1 MKIVQL
7 LPSLDLGGMERL
19 AVDLA
24 RQQIAEGHE
33 ALIYCTSHAGE
44 FAPEAEAAGVPVHSF
59 GKRKGFSLRL
69 IRDLAFKLRSDRPDV
84 LHAHNAL
91 VLHYG
96 IVAARLARV
105 PVVVNTR
112 HGGNLNWDPHCERI
126 WRQSVRWTDAVVFIS
141 EAVREFYV
149 TRDRLSRGN
158 TSVIYNGIDVEKFS
172 AHPAHPAARL
182 PRFCVG
188 TVGRLVPAKDHVT
201 LIQSFALVAAAMPD
215 AELHIL
221 GDGPCRPAISQT
233 AESLG
238 IANRVFLHGSSHD
251 APGFL
256 STLDLFVLSSI
267 DEGLP
272 ISLMEAMAAGL
283 PVVSTK
289 LPGLVELAPASVVA
303 GYCTPGHPESLAE
316 EILRAAN
323 RPELPILGE
332 AARQWAQKFSI
343 QKTWSQYQALFEATL
358 AKKRHSTHQ
367 RARDR
372 DICAPANHRNTHRAN
387 DLPGLENRSA
397 TLNDADQNHDEVSA
411 Q

>member
-33 ALIYCTSHAGE
+33 ASIYCTSHAGE

-59 GKRKGFSLRL
+59 GKRRGFSLRL
-69 IRDLAFKLRSDRPDV
+69 IRELAARLRFDRPDV

-96 IVAARLARV
+96 IAAARLARV

-112 HGGNLNWDPHCERI
+112 HGGNMNWDPHCERI

-141 EAVREFYV
+141 EGVREYYV
-149 TRDRLSRGN
+149 TKDRLSRSN

-182 PRFCVG
+182 PRFRVG
-188 TVGRLVPAKDHVT
+188 SVGRLVPAKDHVT
-201 LIQSFALVAAAMPD
+201 LIRAFALVAVAMPD

-221 GDGPCRPAISQT
+221 GDGPCRRTISQT

-238 IANRVFLHGSSHD
+238 IANRVFLHGANYD
-251 APGFL
+251 VAGFL
-256 STLDLFVLSSI
+256 STLDLFALSSI

-272 ISLMEAMAAGL
+272 LSLMEALAVGL
-283 PVVSTK
+283 PVVSTR
-289 LPGLVELAPASVVA
+289 LPGLTELAPESIVA
-303 GYCTPGHPESLAE
+303 GYCTPGQPESLAE
-316 EILRAAN
+316 EILRAAR
-323 RPELPILGE
+323 RPDLPILGE
-332 AARQWAQKFSI
+332 AARRWAQKFSI
-343 QKTWSQYQALFEATL
+343 RKTWRQYQALFEASL
-358 AKKRHSTHQ
+358 EKKRHGTHQ
-367 RARDR
+367 RDR
-372 DICAPANHRNTHRAN
+372 EIRAEETYRNTDRAN
-387 DLPGLENRSA
+387 DLHMIHHAWG
-397 TLNDADQNHDEVSA
+397 DAG
-411 Q
+411 

>member
-44 FAPEAEAAGVPVHSF
+44 FAPETEAAGVPVHSF
-59 GKRKGFSLRL
+59 GKRKGFSFRL
-69 IRDLAFKLRSDRPDV
+69 IRQLAARLRLDRPDV

-96 IVAARLARV
+96 IAAALLARV

-126 WRQSVRWTDAVVFIS
+126 WRQSVRWTDAVVFVS

-149 TRDRLSRGN
+149 TRDRLSINN
-158 TSVIYNGIDVEKFS
+158 TSVIYNGINVEKF
-172 AHPAHPAARL
+172 PAHPAARL
-182 PRFCVG
+182 RRFRVG
-188 TVGRLVPAKDHVT
+188 SVGRLVPAKDHVT
-201 LIQSFALVAAAMPD
+201 LIRSFALVAAAMPD

-221 GDGPCRPAISQT
+221 GDGPCREAISQT

-238 IANRVFLHGSSHD
+238 IANRVFLHGASHD

-289 LPGLVELAPASVVA
+289 LPGLTELAPPNVVA
-303 GYCTPGHPESLAE
+303 GYCTPGQPDSLAE

-323 RPELPILGE
+323 RPDLSILGE
-332 AARQWAQKFSI
+332 GARRWAQKFSI
-343 QKTWSQYQALFEATL
+343 RETWHQYQALFEASL
-358 AKKRHSTHQ
+358 VKKRRSTHQ
-367 RARDR
+367 MDRDR
-372 DICAPANHRNTHRAN
+372 NIRAAT
-387 DLPGLENRSA
+387 RITSA
-397 TLNDADQNHDEVSA
+397 
-411 Q
+411 